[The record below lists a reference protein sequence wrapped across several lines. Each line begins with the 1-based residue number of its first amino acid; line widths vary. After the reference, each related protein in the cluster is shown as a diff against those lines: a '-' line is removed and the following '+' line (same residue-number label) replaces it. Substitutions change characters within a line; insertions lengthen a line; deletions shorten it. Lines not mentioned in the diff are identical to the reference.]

1 VWIGLH
7 QEKEK
12 NLNMET
18 KINLDKIM
26 MIIVMSLDLKV
37 KRRIDLEV
45 KIGRDRIGVL
55 VRMMITK
62 WTNGRIIWRVS
73 RKEVYFE

>member
-1 VWIGLH
+1 
-7 QEKEK
+7 
-12 NLNMET
+12 MET

-62 WTNGRIIWRVS
+62 
-73 RKEVYFE
+73 